1 MRCKKPH
8 FQSSDP
14 TKFDEYCIWLLATKK
29 SVFFFFAEFNG
40 LKPRLGHLLDT
51 NCVKEVQW
59 PALFMDIRIKWTKNM
74 RLNMFYLFYL
84 SVHFIIISI
93 IF

>member
-1 MRCKKPH
+1 MSIVFGC
-8 FQSSDP
+8 
-14 TKFDEYCIWLLATKK
+14 WLQKR
-29 SVFFFFAEFNG
+29 VFFFFAEFNG

-84 SVHFIIISI
+84 SIHFIIIII